1 MPGTIIR
8 YEKQVG
14 DPVGKGE
21 TVVILEA
28 MKMENNLQSPIDGI
42 VKAINFAKGDTVT
55 KDDVLCVIE

>member
-14 DPVGKGE
+14 DSVNKGE

-28 MKMENNLQSPIDGI
+28 MKMENALSSPRDGT
-42 VKAINFAKGDTVT
+42 VKAINFNPGVTVT